1 MIIKIKLKGVINM
14 KKKLYKSSSD
24 KMLAGVLGGFAEYIG
39 VDSTLVR
46 LVYVLIAM
54 FSAGFPGIL
63 FYIIC
68 ALVIPDEPFNVEQ

>member
-1 MIIKIKLKGVINM
+1 M
-14 KKKLYKSSSD
+14 KKKLYKSSRD

>member
-1 MIIKIKLKGVINM
+1 MR
-14 KKKLYKSSSD
+14 KKLYKSSSD

>member
-1 MIIKIKLKGVINM
+1 M

>member
-1 MIIKIKLKGVINM
+1 M
-14 KKKLYKSSSD
+14 KKKLYKSNRD
-24 KMLAGVLGGFAEYIG
+24 RMLAGVLGGFAEYIG

-46 LVYVLIAM
+46 LVYALLSL

-68 ALVIPDEPFNVEQ
+68 ALIIPDEPFDVEQ

>member
-1 MIIKIKLKGVINM
+1 M
-14 KKKLYKSSSD
+14 KKKLYKSNSD

-63 FYIIC
+63 FYILC
-68 ALVIPDEPFNVEQ
+68 ALVIPDGPFNVEK

>member
-1 MIIKIKLKGVINM
+1 M

-39 VDSTLVR
+39 VDSTPVR
-46 LVYVLIAM
+46 LVYGLIAM

>member
-1 MIIKIKLKGVINM
+1 M

-46 LVYVLIAM
+46 LVYVLISM

>member
-1 MIIKIKLKGVINM
+1 M

-39 VDSTLVR
+39 VDPTLVR
-46 LVYVLIAM
+46 LVYVLISM

>member
-1 MIIKIKLKGVINM
+1 M

-24 KMLAGVLGGFAEYIG
+24 KMLEGVLGGFAEYIG

>member
-1 MIIKIKLKGVINM
+1 M
-14 KKKLYKSSSD
+14 KKKLYKSNSD

-46 LVYVLIAM
+46 LVYVLIAL

>member
-1 MIIKIKLKGVINM
+1 M
-14 KKKLYKSSSD
+14 KKKLYKSSND

-68 ALVIPDEPFNVEQ
+68 ALVILYVLL

>member
-1 MIIKIKLKGVINM
+1 M
-14 KKKLYKSSSD
+14 KKKLYKSNSD

-63 FYIIC
+63 FYYMC
-68 ALVIPDEPFNVEQ
+68 SCNSRRAV

>member
-1 MIIKIKLKGVINM
+1 M
-14 KKKLYKSSSD
+14 KKKLYKSNSD

-54 FSAGFPGIL
+54 FSAGFPGVL

>member
-1 MIIKIKLKGVINM
+1 M

-46 LVYVLIAM
+46 LVYVLITL

>member
-1 MIIKIKLKGVINM
+1 M

-24 KMLAGVLGGFAEYIG
+24 KMLAGVLGGFAEYIR

>member
-1 MIIKIKLKGVINM
+1 M

-68 ALVIPDEPFNVEQ
+68 ALVMPDEPFNVEQ

>member
-1 MIIKIKLKGVINM
+1 MFIENM
-14 KKKLYKSSSD
+14 KKKLYKSNSD

>member
-1 MIIKIKLKGVINM
+1 M
-14 KKKLYKSSSD
+14 KKKLYKSNSD

-54 FSAGFPGIL
+54 FSAGFTGIL

>member
-1 MIIKIKLKGVINM
+1 M

-39 VDSTLVR
+39 VDSTLVT
-46 LVYVLIAM
+46 LVYVLISM